1 MARTTSRK
9 SAKVKKPA
17 RAAAK
22 TVTRVAAKP
31 RLLSGGNPQI
41 AKGYGDAPVQAYIA
55 AMPGWKRDVGCR
67 LDALI
72 VRTVPA
78 VRKAV
83 KWNSPFYGVADESE
97 GWFLSLHC
105 FTKYIKVAFFRGT
118 SLRPVPPGESKQKNV
133 RYLDIHEG
141 DEIDEAQFAG
151 WVKQASV
158 LPGERM

>member
-9 SAKVKKPA
+9 SAKVKKHA